1 MPILSTLHIFPLSN
15 CFVPVLQSLTRLPA
29 QQVIWQRNKKYF
41 SSDTSYN
48 TKHTLSTDRKIAT
61 AEPDQNVT
69 ISLKEL
75 AEHPLIVYHR
85 WLPVLD
91 QHFETLKLQPNYL
104 CINHDSR
111 TGTAWAKAGMG
122 IAILPASAAES
133 LTSKNIIKKFFIFT
147 LRVILCIRKTKF
159 KLLNSF
165 HFYLLLL

>member
-1 MPILSTLHIFPLSN
+1 MAQRAFRPFHEQFPEIRFELYEN
-15 CFVPVLQSLTRLPA
+15 DTYRVIEQLQSKVLDLAIVRTPFQSDNLTCYTLVKEHLLA
-29 QQVIWQRNKKYF
+29 VGNKKYF

-61 AEPDQNVT
+61 AEPDPNVT

-104 CINHDSR
+104 CINMIPVQELH
-111 TGTAWAKAGMG
+111 GQKPEWE
-122 IAILPASAAES
+122 LQFS
-133 LTSKNIIKKFFIFT
+133 L
-147 LRVILCIRKTKF
+147 RQ
-159 KLLNSF
+159 LLNHS
-165 HFYLLLL
+165 HPKISLKK